1 MTINTK
7 EDLKEIEGTSEY
19 KKFMKALRGSL
30 FNIYKEDDKWVATE
44 SNDVI
49 ERFGLTR
56 ADFDPIDQPVLPI
69 NETAEKIAAD
79 QVAANRK
86 ALKAV
91 REASLK
97 AITHTLEDGSAV
109 QVRPDDLGTLNLA
122 IAAGQSEDW
131 VLADNTV
138 RTLTVA
144 EMQESLLS
152 GIEQGKVIWRV
163 YTGEL
168 KQL

>member
-7 EDLKEIEGTSEY
+7 EDLKAIEGTSEY
-19 KKFMKALRGSL
+19 EQFMTALRGSL
-30 FNIYKEDDKWVATE
+30 FNIYKDNDKWFADE

-56 ADFDPIDQPVLPI
+56 ADFDPIEQPVLPI
-69 NETAEKIAAD
+69 NETAEKIAAY

-86 ALKAV
+86 TLKAV

-138 RTLTVA
+138 RELTVP
-144 EMQESLLS
+144 EMQESLLA
-152 GIEQGKVIWRV
+152 GIAQGKVIWRT
-163 YTGEL
+163 YTDAL
-168 KQL
+168 RQL

>member
-1 MTINTK
+1 MIINTK
-7 EDLKEIEGTSEY
+7 EDLKAIEGTSQYER
-19 KKFMKALRGSL
+19 FMASLRGSL
-30 FNIYKEDDKWVATE
+30 FNVYKENDKWFATE
-44 SNDVI
+44 NNDVI

-56 ADFDPIDQPVLPI
+56 ADFDPIEQPVLPI

>member
-1 MTINTK
+1 MIINTK
-7 EDLKEIEGTSEY
+7 EDLKAIEGTSQYER
-19 KKFMKALRGSL
+19 FMASLRGSL
-30 FNIYKEDDKWVATE
+30 FNVYKENDKWFATE
-44 SNDVI
+44 NNDVI

-56 ADFDPIDQPVLPI
+56 ADFDPIEQPVLPI
-69 NETAEKIAAD
+69 NKTAEKIAAN
-79 QVAANRK
+79 QMAAKLK

-109 QVRPDDLGTLNLA
+109 QVRPDDLGTLSLA

-131 VLADNTV
+131 VLADDTV

-144 EMQESLLS
+144 EMQEALLS

-163 YTGEL
+163 YTEEL